1 MGYAWVLAVG
11 VTNCFG
17 IEIEVVGIGCCAMLR
32 LSAVIGCAG
41 VPWLVCAA
49 PHAVNSTIK
58 TRLIMYQNF
67 RSNHSSLKAC
77 PRQVFST

>member
-1 MGYAWVLAVG
+1 VGYTWVLAVG
-11 VTNCFG
+11 VANCLG
-17 IEIEVVGIGCCAMLR
+17 IEIEVVGIGCCMMLR

-67 RSNHSSLKAC
+67 RFNNSSLKGL